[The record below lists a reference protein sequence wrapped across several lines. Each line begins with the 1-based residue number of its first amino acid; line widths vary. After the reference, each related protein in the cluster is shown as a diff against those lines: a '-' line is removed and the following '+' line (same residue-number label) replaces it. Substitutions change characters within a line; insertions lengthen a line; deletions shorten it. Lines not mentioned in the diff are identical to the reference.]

1 MLRTDSDTIADQ
13 VLEETLIAER
23 LAAPATRLAGLCTL
37 IALVGWIVG
46 CAWSAGFVGQRIV
59 LNNFSNY
66 FGFQMELQDS
76 SPNGNHSALNDPPFN
91 VDDVEDPVAEGLRLL
106 EEHRRSHRKFE
117 AATQERLR
125 ERRLE
130 FNAGMERM
138 MTVQGGITVGW
149 IVVMIMTGVFM
160 LCAALSGLAGSHGAR
175 KWHRLVVYWSIFATA
190 CTLGAMLALV
200 KWGGFPPIPDLWILA
215 HIAGVQLSYAAVV
228 VIALIATHR
237 SAVSD

>member
-1 MLRTDSDTIADQ
+1 MLRTDFDTIADQ

-46 CAWSAGFVGQRIV
+46 CAWAAGFVGQRIV
-59 LNNFSNY
+59 LNNVSNY
-66 FGFQMELQDS
+66 FGFQMELQDLLRE
-76 SPNGNHSALNDPPFN
+76 GNDSAVEDLPLE
-91 VDDVEDPVAEGLRLL
+91 VDDVEDPVAKGLRLL
-106 EEHRRSHRKFE
+106 EEHRRSS
-117 AATQERLR
+117 AGIQATTQELLLERQR
-125 ERRLE
+125 E
-130 FNAGMERM
+130 FSAGMGRM
-138 MTVQGGITVGW
+138 MTVQGGMTVGW

-190 CTLGAMLALV
+190 GTLGAMLALV

-215 HIAGVQLSYAAVV
+215 QIAGVQLSYAAVV

-237 SAVSD
+237 SVVSD